1 MPPSSVPAN
10 IYLFK
15 VNKRNTR
22 KRCEICSKLTIKT
35 PERRQEVKQELK
47 TVIKFSVRPSDPKS
61 ENVWEKS
68 AAGRVMMP
76 SDRN

>member
-1 MPPSSVPAN
+1 MKEIFTKNPAN
-10 IYLFK
+10 IYLFN
-15 VNKRNTR
+15 VNNRSTR

-61 ENVWEKS
+61 EN
-68 AAGRVMMP
+68 A
-76 SDRN
+76 

>member
-22 KRCEICSKLTIKT
+22 KRCEICSELTIKT

-61 ENVWEKS
+61 ENAWEKS

-76 SDRN
+76 SERN